1 MKIERIPGSGWLA
14 LLGGGEFSFGETL
27 AADRAWIE
35 LTPPGPIGFIPA
47 ASDSADYG
55 KHFSTYM
62 EDAFQR
68 EVEIIPIYRSRD
80 ARRGKNSERI
90 AAVSAVYLGGGVGD
104 HLLEALAQSP
114 AAEALA
120 EKVRSGGVVVGIA
133 AAAQAAGCV
142 IRSIFG
148 GKPLA
153 GLGLLPHARSSRTS
167 TPATT
172 GGCVS
177 SCASPA
183 SRSPSASRLRAPCC
197 SARTARGARS
207 APSLRSRKRMLTS
220 PSSTARL
227 DRRHHAP
234 RALRIAHLRR
244 CADAGSRGPGRR
256 DRSWR
261 RPSRRSRCRPGQQAG
276 RSGGGRQQGL
286 HPGLLLPKADTSG
299 CTKQACSLRDAYAK
313 LQEKGVRIYG
323 VSGDDVAAQKA
334 FEVKYHLP
342 FRLIADHDQKAM
354 DAFGVPHNGSFATRQ
369 AFCSRTAS
377 WCGATCTRRRRSRP
391 RTCWRR
397 STAPASKLVQG
408 SSIPVV
414 LPSGA
419 PTRRHRPGERLLA
432 SLRALT

>member
-1 MKIERIPGSGWLA
+1 MKIERIPGTGWLA

-153 GLGLLPHARSSRTS
+153 GLGLLPHAALESNLAPGHDRRLRQLLRQ
-167 TPATT
+167 PGVEVAI
-172 GGCVS
+172 GI
-177 SCASPA
+177 PA
-183 SRSPSASRLRAPCC
+183 S
-197 SARTARGARS
+197 GA
-207 APSLRSRKRMLTS
+207 
-220 PSSTARL
+220 
-227 DRRHHAP
+227 
-234 RALRIAHLRR
+234 
-244 CADAGSRGPGRR
+244 
-256 DRSWR
+256 
-261 RPSRRSRCRPGQQAG
+261 
-276 RSGGGRQQGL
+276 
-286 HPGLLLPKADTSG
+286 LLLGADG
-299 CTKQACSLRDAYAK
+299 
-313 LQEKGVRIYG
+313 KGLTVGPVFAI
-323 VSGDDVAAQKA
+323 S
-334 FEVKYHLP
+334 EEN
-342 FRLIADHDQKAM
+342 AD
-354 DAFGVPHNGSFATRQ
+354 FA
-369 AFCSRTAS
+369 
-377 WCGATCTRRRRSRP
+377 
-391 RTCWRR
+391 
-397 STAPASKLVQG
+397 
-408 SSIPVV
+408 V
-414 LPSGA
+414 LD
-419 PTRRHRPGERLLA
+419 GEIG
-432 SLRALT
+432 